1 MIVDGHQKTVRIA
14 CKFNNCY
21 DNTIEELGPVL
32 VGCPKP
38 VSKHSKTDSNGLC
51 ERHIE
56 MVASIGNSAMR
67 FDPSDVVTDE
77 DCNIKLAGFDES
89 IRSELPR
96 RVLRHFTRIGK
107 ISKPPSGIIIN

>member
-77 DCNIKLAGFDES
+77 DCNIK
-89 IRSELPR
+89 RNEL
-96 RVLRHFTRIGK
+96 LDNK
-107 ISKPPSGIIIN
+107 N